1 MGALLIGRGSRKG
14 RAMNKAFC
22 FGALGVGALMLLVF
36 MLDLL
41 TGTPFGGSGEKNPF
55 VMVDI
60 LGVLASGIV
69 AYLGW
74 NASRDLK

>member
-1 MGALLIGRGSRKG
+1 
-14 RAMNKAFC
+14 MNKAFC
-22 FGALGVGALMLLVF
+22 YGALGIGALMMLVF
-36 MLDLL
+36 MLDVV
-41 TGTPFGGSGEKNPF
+41 TGIPFGGSGDKNPF
-55 VMVDI
+55 VTVDI

>member
-1 MGALLIGRGSRKG
+1 MSALLIGRGSRKG

-22 FGALGVGALMLLVF
+22 YGALGIGALMMLVF
-36 MLDLL
+36 MLDVV
-41 TGTPFGGSGEKNPF
+41 TGIPFGGSGDKNPF
-55 VMVDI
+55 VTVDI